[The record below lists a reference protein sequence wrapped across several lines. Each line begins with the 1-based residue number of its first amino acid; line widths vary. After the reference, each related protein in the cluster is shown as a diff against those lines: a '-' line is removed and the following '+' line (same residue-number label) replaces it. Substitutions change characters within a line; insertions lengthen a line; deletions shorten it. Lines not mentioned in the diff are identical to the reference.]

1 MGHTLESHKFFPHV
15 AWALVVCF
23 ALFTYTLT
31 VRVQQEL
38 EYLSSGVDRLEQK
51 IDDMGTQKSAL

>member
-1 MGHTLESHKFFPHV
+1 MGHTLESHKFFSHV

-31 VRVQQEL
+31 IQVQEEL
-38 EYLSSGVDRLEQK
+38 EHLSGGVDRLEQAVNETDTGK
-51 IDDMGTQKSAL
+51 ISQ